1 MYVYTYIWWIV
12 HCHSFCAEDNSDAIG
27 IQNWIVFLCIECQ
40 FMSILIN
47 YRTNKNGINMIQLV
61 CMTSN
66 IWGDI
71 PHEDNSDI
79 TWIQWDM
86 KPIRYRPLANE

>member
-1 MYVYTYIWWIV
+1 
-12 HCHSFCAEDNSDAIG
+12 
-27 IQNWIVFLCIECQ
+27 
-40 FMSILIN
+40 MSILIN